1 MNNLLALLANFGLH
15 VAADTPSQASRPN
28 IVLLL
33 SDDQDRRLGSTD
45 FQGVLQREL
54 VTKGTEF
61 INHHVTVAQC
71 CPSRTSLFRGQAA
84 HNTNVTHVQAPGGNY
99 DKFVLSGENND
110 YLPFWLKSAGYRA
123 EYLGKFFNGYTVL
136 NYNTT
141 PKGWDHAD
149 CLVDPYT
156 YAYNTVVMSQNGE
169 RPVLYSGYHQSD
181 VIRAKALAR
190 LDYLTSNSTSDQHQ
204 PFFLEIAP
212 TAPHVAQQGD
222 AGIANPVPL
231 SRHLNDFPNATA
243 PRVPNFNPPD
253 PTQSLR
259 SNWVGSLPA
268 LNETQIAYADEQFR
282 ARIRS
287 LQGVDEILEDV
298 IALLDSRG
306 QLDNTFIIFT
316 SGNGYHIGTHRAVA
330 GKALP
335 YAEDTNV
342 PFVVRGPGVPAN
354 VKSRIPGAHLD
365 LAPTFL
371 DIAGVSQEN
380 WPRFFDGRSLLRQW
394 QGKPEQDTIGK
405 ELLNVEFWG
414 GCHFEAPPFTS
425 YPENSYKTL
434 RIFDEADNSWL
445 YAKWCSGDEELY
457 DTSNDPYELENLAVT
472 RVDDTETRRLINRL
486 NALLMVTKSCSE
498 ETCRN
503 PWSILRPPAALKTT
517 TVFDNLNDAMD
528 PAHDAFF
535 AGFPRIAFKE
545 CMTYQ
550 YVPNEEPFYPAS
562 SAALQE
568 QYRLPTD
575 NFVSVAPES
584 FLAPSNDKLEGAWYQ
599 RHVTLDTIMLS
610 ARQLR
615 DDELVP

>member
-1 MNNLLALLANFGLH
+1 
-15 VAADTPSQASRPN
+15 
-28 IVLLL
+28 
-33 SDDQDRRLGSTD
+33 
-45 FQGVLQREL
+45 
-54 VTKGTEF
+54 
-61 INHHVTVAQC
+61 
-71 CPSRTSLFRGQAA
+71 
-84 HNTNVTHVQAPGGNY
+84 
-99 DKFVLSGENND
+99 
-110 YLPFWLKSAGYRA
+110 
-123 EYLGKFFNGYTVL
+123 
-136 NYNTT
+136 
-141 PKGWDHAD
+141 
-149 CLVDPYT
+149 
-156 YAYNTVVMSQNGE
+156 MSQNGE

-181 VIRAKALAR
+181 VIRAKVLAR
-190 LDYLTSNSTSDQHQ
+190 LDYLTSNSTSGQHQ

-222 AGIANPVPL
+222 ADIANPVPL
-231 SRHLNDFPNATA
+231 SRHLDDFPNATA
-243 PRVPNFNPPD
+243 PRAPNFNPPD
-253 PTQSLR
+253 PIQSLR
-259 SNWVGSLPA
+259 SNWIGSLPA
-268 LNETQIAYADEQFR
+268 LNESQIAYADEQYR

-316 SGNGYHIGTHRAVA
+316 SDNGYHIGTHRAVA

-354 VKSRIPGAHLD
+354 VKSRIPGSHLD

-371 DIAGVSQEN
+371 DIAGVNQEN

-394 QGKPEQDTIGK
+394 QGKPERDTVGK

-434 RIFDEADNSWL
+434 RIIDEADNSWL

-472 RVDDTETRRLINRL
+472 RVNDTETRRLINRL

-503 PWSILRPPAALKTT
+503 PWSILRAPAASNTT
-517 TVFDNLNDAMD
+517 NVFNNLNGAMA
-528 PAHDAFF
+528 PGHDAFF

-550 YVPNEEPFYPAS
+550 YVSNEEPFYPAS

-584 FLAPSNDKLEGAWYQ
+584 FLAPSNDKLEGAWDQ

>member
-1 MNNLLALLANFGLH
+1 MSLKSNANQSHIKTGKIF
-15 VAADTPSQASRPN
+15 AE
-28 IVLLL
+28 
-33 SDDQDRRLGSTD
+33 GSTIR
-45 FQGVLQREL
+45 LTL
-54 VTKGTEF
+54 
-61 INHHVTVAQC
+61 C
-71 CPSRTSLFRGQAA
+71 
-84 HNTNVTHVQAPGGNY
+84 
-99 DKFVLSGENND
+99 LSSSFED
-110 YLPFWLKSAGYRA
+110 I
-123 EYLGKFFNGYTVL
+123 GKFLNGYTVL

-141 PKGWDHAD
+141 PQGWDHVD

-190 LDYLTSNSTSDQHQ
+190 LDYLTSNSTSNQHQ

-222 AGIANPVPL
+222 SDIANPVPL
-231 SRHLNDFPNATA
+231 SRHLDLFPNATA
-243 PRVPNFNPPD
+243 PRAPNFNPPD
-253 PTQSLR
+253 AIQSLR
-259 SNWVGSLPA
+259 SNWIGSLPSM
-268 LNETQIAYADEQFR
+268 NDTQVVYADEQFR

-287 LQGVDEILEDV
+287 LQGLDEILEDV
-298 IALLDSRG
+298 IALLEARG

-316 SGNGYHIGTHRAVA
+316 SDNGYHIGTHRAVA

-371 DIAGVSQEN
+371 DIAGVSEAD
-380 WPRFFDGRSLLRQW
+380 WPRFFDGRSLLGQW
-394 QGKPEQDTIGK
+394 QGRPDEDAVGK

-434 RIFDEADNSWL
+434 RIIDEADQSWL

-472 RVDDTETRRLINRL
+472 RANDTETRRLIDRL

-503 PWSILRPPAALKTT
+503 PWSILQPPSASNTT
-517 TVFDNLNDAMD
+517 DTSNSAVAVISNLRDAMD
-528 PAHDAFF
+528 PAHDVFF
-535 AGFPRIAFKE
+535 AGFPRVAFAE

-550 YVPNEEPFYPAS
+550 YVPNEEPFYPES
-562 SAALQE
+562 SAALQG

-575 NFVSVAPES
+575 NYVSVAPKS
-584 FLAPSNDKLEGAWYQ
+584 FLAPSNEKLEGGWDQ
-599 RHVTLDTIMLS
+599 RHVTIDTILSS